1 MLFVETTLFTKLLSS
16 YLPDDEYAK
25 LQEFL
30 CESPDAGEIIQG
42 TSGLRK
48 LRWSLMNKC
57 KRGGLRIIYYWYPI
71 KEHIYLFTLYKKSEI
86 EDLSEKDKKI
96 LKEILERW
104 LS

>member
-48 LRWSLMNKC
+48 LRWSLMNKG
-57 KRGGLRIIYYWYPI
+57 KRGGLRIIYYWFIEENQICFLYVYSKSQKENITIQEI
-71 KEHIYLFTLYKKSEI
+71 KYFKS
-86 EDLSEKDKKI
+86 L
-96 LKEILERW
+96 LEG
-104 LS
+104 